1 MLQLLTASFKKVQIK
16 ISGNKLFL
24 GFRNCAVDLPR
35 FWETARRH
43 WAFGVRRFGKAL
55 WSHPEGSNVQ
65 FYGHLTLRTPITQPP
80 GEVFQKNGDLKC
92 VTLWVMFGFVVV
104 FTCAL
109 NNGNI
114 SDFESRKQ
122 AVRHPLD
129 HGPLQV
135 ESVYS
140 VPLIELLITRP
151 HASMDISP
159 TRLSLCH
166 VYRDLTAPVAT
177 PSPTSYSDFILRF
190 VFVLLVLKL
199 CQT

>member
-1 MLQLLTASFKKVQIK
+1 
-16 ISGNKLFL
+16 L
-24 GFRNCAVDLPR
+24 GGGGGVRNCTVDLPR

-55 WSHPEGSNVQ
+55 WSHLEGSNVQ
-65 FYGHLTLRTPITQPP
+65 FDGHLALRAPITEPR
-80 GEVFQKNGDLKC
+80 GEVFQKNRDLTG
-92 VTLWVMFGFVVV
+92 VALWVMFGFVVF

-114 SDFESRKQ
+114 SDFESRNQ
-122 AVRHPLD
+122 AVRRPLD

-140 VPLIELLITRP
+140 VLLIELLITRP

-159 TRLSLCH
+159 TRLSLCP
-166 VYRDLTAPVAT
+166 VYRDLTAPVADL
-177 PSPTSYSDFILRF
+177 PLPPPPIPTLF
-190 VFVLLVLKL
+190 
-199 CQT
+199 

>member
-1 MLQLLTASFKKVQIK
+1 LISTVLGTYTAS
-16 ISGNKLFL
+16 L
-24 GFRNCAVDLPR
+24 
-35 FWETARRH
+35 
-43 WAFGVRRFGKAL
+43 AFDVRRFGKTL
-55 WSHPEGSNVQ
+55 WSHLEGSNVQ
-65 FYGHLTLRTPITQPP
+65 SDGHLTLRAPITQPR
-80 GEVFQKNGDLKC
+80 GEVFQKNGDLIC

-104 FTCAL
+104 FACTL

-122 AVRHPLD
+122 AVCRPLD

-140 VPLIELLITRP
+140 VPPIELLITRP

-159 TRLSLCH
+159 TRLSLCP
-166 VYRDLTAPVAT
+166 VYRDLTAPVADL
-177 PSPTSYSDFILRF
+177 PLPPPPIPTLFCGFFILLF
-190 VFVLLVLKL
+190 LKL

>member
-1 MLQLLTASFKKVQIK
+1 MCYAVGKVSFCCC
-16 ISGNKLFL
+16 F
-24 GFRNCAVDLPR
+24 A
-35 FWETARRH
+35 
-43 WAFGVRRFGKAL
+43 
-55 WSHPEGSNVQ
+55 
-65 FYGHLTLRTPITQPP
+65 
-80 GEVFQKNGDLKC
+80 
-92 VTLWVMFGFVVV
+92 
-104 FTCAL
+104 CAL

-114 SDFESRKQ
+114 SGFESRKQ

-159 TRLSLCH
+159 TRLSLCP
-166 VYRDLTAPVAT
+166 VYRDLTAPVADLPLPPPPT
-177 PSPTSYSDFILRF
+177 PILLF
-190 VFVLLVLKL
+190 FFVLSVLKL

>member
-1 MLQLLTASFKKVQIK
+1 VQIN

-24 GFRNCAVDLPR
+24 GFRNCTVDLRR
-35 FWETARRH
+35 FWEPARRH
-43 WAFGVRRFGKAL
+43 WSFCVRRFGKAL
-55 WSHPEGSNVQ
+55 WTHLDGLNVQ
-65 FYGHLTLRTPITQPP
+65 FDVHVTLRAPITQPR
-80 GEVFQKNGDLKC
+80 GEVFQKIGDLTC
-92 VTLWVMFGFVVV
+92 ITLWVTFDFVVV

-122 AVRHPLD
+122 AVRRPLD

-159 TRLSLCH
+159 TRLSLCP
-166 VYRDLTAPVAT
+166 VYRDLTAPVADL
-177 PSPTSYSDFILRF
+177 PLPPPPNPTLFCGFFYCSSSFKIMSNIITEF
-190 VFVLLVLKL
+190 VS
-199 CQT
+199 